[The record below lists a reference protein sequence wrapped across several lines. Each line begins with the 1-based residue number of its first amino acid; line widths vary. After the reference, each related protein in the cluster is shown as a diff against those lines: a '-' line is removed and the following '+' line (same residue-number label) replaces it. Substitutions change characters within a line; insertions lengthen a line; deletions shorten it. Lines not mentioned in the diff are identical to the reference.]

1 MWRLRSSVFVFKT
14 SKNHN
19 SVKIVLDFT
28 GASRLLG
35 NNSVIPFLTA
45 AEKRHFHPP
54 KLPAL
59 RAEVDGL
66 AQKSAKPFLLPC
78 RLRLLPLLKS
88 ARRRSPSAF
97 AISATLPYSGA
108 TSGLR
113 ASGGYT
119 LGWAAKAAQTA
130 NTGATGCD
138 WRFVCALNLCF
149 QQNRHIFVLP
159 HPRPASASAGHSP
172 VGARIELVGL

>member
-1 MWRLRSSVFVFKT
+1 MFKT

-28 GASRLLG
+28 DVLRLLG
-35 NNSVIPFLTA
+35 NNSVISLLIA
-45 AEKRHFHPP
+45 AKKRHFHPP

-66 AQKSAKPFLLPC
+66 AQKSAKPFLLLR
-78 RLRLLPLLKS
+78 RLRLLPLPKS
-88 ARRRSPSAF
+88 ACSRSFSAF
-97 AISATLPYSGA
+97 AVSAMLPHVGA
-108 TSGLR
+108 TSGFLLLD
-113 ASGGYT
+113 GYA

-130 NTGATGCD
+130 DTGATGCD

-159 HPRPASASAGHSP
+159 HPRPVSASVGYSPAGVP
-172 VGARIELVGL
+172 PELVGW

>member
-1 MWRLRSSVFVFKT
+1 MFKT
-14 SKNHN
+14 SRNRN

-28 GASRLLG
+28 GFLRILG
-35 NNSVIPFLTA
+35 NNSAIPFLTA

-66 AQKSAKPFLLPC
+66 AQEKRQAFLLPC
-78 RLRLLPLLKS
+78 RLRLLPLPKS
-88 ARRRSPSAF
+88 ARRRPSF
-97 AISATLPYSGA
+97 ALAIPATLPHVGA

-130 NTGATGCD
+130 DTGATGCD
-138 WRFVCALNLCF
+138 WRFVCAINLCF
-149 QQNRHIFVLP
+149 Q
-159 HPRPASASAGHSP
+159 
-172 VGARIELVGL
+172 

>member
-1 MWRLRSSVFVFKT
+1 MFKT

-28 GASRLLG
+28 GVLRLLG
-35 NNSVIPFLTA
+35 NNSVISLLIA
-45 AEKRHFHPP
+45 AKKRHFHPP

-66 AQKSAKPFLLPC
+66 AQKSAKPFLLLR
-78 RLRLLPLLKS
+78 RLRLLPLPKS
-88 ARRRSPSAF
+88 ACSRSFSAF
-97 AISATLPYSGA
+97 AVSAMLPHVGA

-130 NTGATGCD
+130 DTGVTGWD
-138 WRFVCALNLCF
+138 WRFGCAFSLCF
-149 QQNRHIFVLP
+149 Q
-159 HPRPASASAGHSP
+159 
-172 VGARIELVGL
+172 

>member
-1 MWRLRSSVFVFKT
+1 MFKT
-14 SKNHN
+14 SRNCN

-66 AQKSAKPFLLPC
+66 AQKSAKPFLL
-78 RLRLLPLLKS
+78 L
-88 ARRRSPSAF
+88 
-97 AISATLPYSGA
+97 
-108 TSGLR
+108 
-113 ASGGYT
+113 
-119 LGWAAKAAQTA
+119 
-130 NTGATGCD
+130 
-138 WRFVCALNLCF
+138 
-149 QQNRHIFVLP
+149 
-159 HPRPASASAGHSP
+159 
-172 VGARIELVGL
+172 

>member
-1 MWRLRSSVFVFKT
+1 MVKT
-14 SKNHN
+14 SQNRN

-28 GASRLLG
+28 GFLRILG
-35 NNSVIPFLTA
+35 NNSAIPFLTA
-45 AEKRHFHPP
+45 AEKRHFYPS

-66 AQKSAKPFLLPC
+66 AQEKRQAFLLLR
-78 RLRLLPLLKS
+78 RLRLLPLPKF
-88 ARRRSPSAF
+88 ARRRPSF
-97 AISATLPYSGA
+97 ALAIPATLPHVGA

-130 NTGATGCD
+130 DTGATGCD
-138 WRFVCALNLCF
+138 WRFVCAINLCF
-149 QQNRHIFVLP
+149 Q
-159 HPRPASASAGHSP
+159 
-172 VGARIELVGL
+172 

>member
-1 MWRLRSSVFVFKT
+1 MVKT
-14 SKNHN
+14 SQNRN

-28 GASRLLG
+28 GFLRILG
-35 NNSVIPFLTA
+35 NNSAIPFLTA
-45 AEKRHFHPP
+45 AEKRHFYPS

-66 AQKSAKPFLLPC
+66 AQEKRQAFLLPC
-78 RLRLLPLLKS
+78 RLRLLPLPKS
-88 ARRRSPSAF
+88 ACSRSFSAF
-97 AISATLPYSGA
+97 AVSAMLPHVGA

-130 NTGATGCD
+130 DTGATGYD
-138 WRFVCALNLCF
+138 WRFGCAFNRCF
-149 QQNRHIFVLP
+149 Q
-159 HPRPASASAGHSP
+159 
-172 VGARIELVGL
+172 

>member
-1 MWRLRSSVFVFKT
+1 MFLETAGFFQT
-14 SKNHN
+14 ATPQ
-19 SVKIVLDFT
+19 VL
-28 GASRLLG
+28 
-35 NNSVIPFLTA
+35 FLPSQQPPR
-45 AEKRHFHPP
+45 KSP
-54 KLPAL
+54 KLPAR
-59 RAEVDGL
+59 RADVTAAGCARPRGFVLLSRRFL
-66 AQKSAKPFLLPC
+66 AAFSPRRPKSLDFDHFQQFP
-78 RLRLLPLLKS
+78 
-88 ARRRSPSAF
+88 AF
-97 AISATLPYSGA
+97 AASGFSRGHLVLFRCFLPTLPYSGA

-159 HPRPASASAGHSP
+159 HPRPVSASVGHSP
-172 VGARIELVGL
+172 AGAPLESVGL

>member
-1 MWRLRSSVFVFKT
+1 MRNPAVFLET
-14 SKNHN
+14 AGLSA
-19 SVKIVLDFT
+19 LPTPT
-28 GASRLLG
+28 GL
-35 NNSVIPFLTA
+35 FLPSQQPLP
-45 AEKRHFHPP
+45 ESP
-54 KLPAL
+54 KLPAPRADVTAAGRARPRGFVLL
-59 RAEVDGL
+59 R
-66 AQKSAKPFLLPC
+66 

-88 ARRRSPSAF
+88 ARRRSSSAF
-97 AISATLPYSGA
+97 AISATLPHGGA

-159 HPRPASASAGHSP
+159 HPRPVSASAGHSP
-172 VGARIELVGL
+172 AGAPLESAGW

>member
-1 MWRLRSSVFVFKT
+1 MFKT

-28 GASRLLG
+28 DVSRLLV
-35 NNSVIPFLTA
+35 NNSAIPFLTA
-45 AEKRHFHPP
+45 AKKCHFHPP

-59 RAEVDGL
+59 RADVDGL
-66 AQKSAKPFLLPC
+66 AQKSAKPFLLLR

-88 ARRRSPSAF
+88 ARRRSSSAF
-97 AISATLPYSGA
+97 AISAPLPHGGA

-119 LGWAAKAAQTA
+119 LGWATKAAQTA

-159 HPRPASASAGHSP
+159 HPRPVSASVGYSPAGVP
-172 VGARIELVGL
+172 PELVGW